1 MKLHDQL
8 FDQLSYHL
16 PKELI
21 ETKQALEKRLA
32 S

>member
-1 MKLHDQL
+1 LHDQL
-8 FDQLSYHL
+8 FGQLSYHL
-16 PKELI
+16 PKELV